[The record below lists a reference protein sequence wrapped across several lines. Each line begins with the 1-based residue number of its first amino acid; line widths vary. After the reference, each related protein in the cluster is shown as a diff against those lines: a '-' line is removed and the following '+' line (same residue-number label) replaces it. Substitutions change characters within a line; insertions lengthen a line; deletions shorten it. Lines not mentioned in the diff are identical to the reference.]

1 MSECKKMLPNLT
13 IVSILLIRF
22 NIKFYEKLRVAASR
36 LIPCFLTNFL
46 TRKSHLSLSN
56 AEILCEEHVKLETY
70 PGYCLWVGII
80 PIDLIWCVIFS
91 VARWLQLRDQMQGI
105 KKVQWL
111 RMLRVIWQT
120 EQLPHR
126 RPALWCLL
134 VLIRTQVLL
143 EMVSTSLL
151 TCYHESQTSRKKM

>member
-151 TCYHESQTSRKKM
+151 TCYHESETSSKKM